1 MTSHVNHL
9 CNTLRFHLKSISQI
23 RKFIDQNTCHHAV
36 RSLVLS
42 RLDYCNG
49 LLTSV
54 PATHLKRLQSIQNWG
69 CTHYLSSRSSHDQF
83 LSLNPFTG
91 YPFVR
96 EFDSRLFY
104 SCSKHSSVNR
114 QITLKTVFTFIS
126 HLDTISV
133 PILIPSA

>member
-1 MTSHVNHL
+1 MYLLAIKTQHSKLKLAQIGWLSFKQIDAMT
-9 CNTLRFHLKSISQI
+9 
-23 RKFIDQNTCHHAV
+23 
-36 RSLVLS
+36 
-42 RLDYCNG
+42 
-49 LLTSV
+49 
-54 PATHLKRLQSIQNWG
+54 
-69 CTHYLSSRSSHDQF
+69 QF

-104 SCSKHSSVNR
+104 SCLKHSSVNR